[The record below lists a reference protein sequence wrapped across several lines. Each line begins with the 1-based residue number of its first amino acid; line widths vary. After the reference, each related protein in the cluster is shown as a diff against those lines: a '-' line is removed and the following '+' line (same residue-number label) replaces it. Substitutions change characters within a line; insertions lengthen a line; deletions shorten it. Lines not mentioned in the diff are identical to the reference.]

1 MPQIGA
7 LFPQHLGIETITHIS
22 GQKLSGLPD
31 IPALL
36 PSGTELAGGMTES
49 LYEAKLTSMLR
60 NFLAPAMQS
69 KELLLPGM
77 LNQKLK
83 RAKDDLRNA
92 GRKKK
97 SKALHRAADLLEEDA
112 ELKEVL
118 DTYRQLLQKG

>member
-1 MPQIGA
+1 MAQIGP
-7 LFPQHLGIETITHIS
+7 LFPQHVGIETITHIS

-31 IPALL
+31 VPALL
-36 PSGTELAGGMTES
+36 PSGTEVTSGMTES

-60 NFLAPAMQS
+60 VFLSPAMQS

-83 RAKDDLRNA
+83 RAKDDLRKA

-97 SKALHRAADLLEEDA
+97 SKTMHRAADLLEEDA
-112 ELKEVL
+112 QLKEVL